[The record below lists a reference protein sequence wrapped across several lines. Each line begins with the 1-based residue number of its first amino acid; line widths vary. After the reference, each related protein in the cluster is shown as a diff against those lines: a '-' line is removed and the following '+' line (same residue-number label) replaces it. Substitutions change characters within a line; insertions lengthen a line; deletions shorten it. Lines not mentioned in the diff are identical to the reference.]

1 MYLCNISLT
10 YHELGEIE
18 STNYYRKESLK
29 YCTPNSYDYF
39 VNMGDLDVL
48 SGDIRSAINNFGNA
62 LNLDSEKLEVNNSI
76 GLIYIGDY
84 GEEYIDLEKGL
95 KHNIKSNS

>member
-29 YCTPNSYDYF
+29 YCTPNSYDY
-39 VNMGDLDVL
+39 
-48 SGDIRSAINNFGNA
+48 
-62 LNLDSEKLEVNNSI
+62 
-76 GLIYIGDY
+76 
-84 GEEYIDLEKGL
+84 
-95 KHNIKSNS
+95 

>member
-1 MYLCNISLT
+1 MI
-10 YHELGEIE
+10 II
-18 STNYYRKESLK
+18 
-29 YCTPNSYDYF
+29 
-39 VNMGDLDVL
+39 VNKGDLDVL